1 MNEIEDGEVVVVLR
15 QDVKRGGELLATYQ
29 MEYRDLATALSAI
42 RADLIAGRV
51 EVITVAGRQLSD
63 EEITALS
70 LQATKPR

>member
-1 MNEIEDGEVVVVLR
+1 MNEIEDAEVVIVLR

-51 EVITVAGRQLSD
+51 EVITVAGRELSD
-63 EEITALS
+63 DEITALS
-70 LQATKPR
+70 LQATNPR

>member
-1 MNEIEDGEVVVVLR
+1 MNEIEDGEIVVVLR

-51 EVITVAGRQLSD
+51 EVITVAGRELSD
-63 EEITALS
+63 DEIAALS
-70 LQATKPR
+70 LQATNPR

>member
-51 EVITVAGRQLSD
+51 EVFTVAGRELSD
-63 EEITALS
+63 DEITALS
-70 LQATKPR
+70 LQATNPR